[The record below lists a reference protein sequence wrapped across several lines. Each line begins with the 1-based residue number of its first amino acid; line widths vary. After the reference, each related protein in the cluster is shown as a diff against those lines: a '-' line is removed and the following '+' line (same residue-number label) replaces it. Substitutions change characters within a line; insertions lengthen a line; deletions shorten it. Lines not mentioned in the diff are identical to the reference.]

1 MQDIFNIS
9 VYVYIRQFQVQHQQK
24 KYKSITSS
32 FSGRLTHVKKWRRVK
47 GFTRSTSIHWLLR
60 LYSIKMPRESPT
72 WHDSTGDGVCWRKEV
87 HSAKVHA
94 AVKAKEPVTSHRAN
108 NGQQRHPGTP
118 FTWKKCQW
126 FRGTEFASWLQA
138 VISLYRHNTLW
149 INYAGEWNWAIS
161 ANMFMFPSYIHC
173 ISCANSVHVTV

>member
-1 MQDIFNIS
+1 MFHRMIPCKIFSIFLFMYTYVSFKFNIS
-9 VYVYIRQFQVQHQQK
+9 RK

-32 FSGRLTHVKKWRRVK
+32 FSGRLTHVKKWRRVI

-126 FRGTEFASWLQA
+126 FRGTELN
-138 VISLYRHNTLW
+138 R
-149 INYAGEWNWAIS
+149 GEWNWAIS